1 MNQISDNTLI
11 VNNLNF
17 ILGEM
22 RAQPEVAKY
31 YNNNMLTYAEHLA
44 QIHEFI
50 ADAGEYGLAYEY
62 IVGALDSIP
71 FSLTGAAAVKLLE
84 IGLLMGFKS
93 EQEIDKRFDRRTVQ
107 R

>member
-1 MNQISDNTLI
+1 MNSISDNALI
-11 VNNLNF
+11 ENNLNF

-22 RAQPEVAKY
+22 KAQPEVAQHY
-31 YNNNMLTYAEHLA
+31 PRDGLTYDEHLA

-50 ADAGEYGLAYEY
+50 DDAGEYGLAYEY
-62 IVGALDSIP
+62 IVAVLDSIP
-71 FSLTGAAAVKLLE
+71 FRLTGAAAVKLLE

-93 EQEIDKRFDRRTVQ
+93 EQEIDKRFDRRPS

>member
-1 MNQISDNTLI
+1 MSSISDNALI
-11 VNNLNF
+11 EGNLNF

-22 RAQPEVAKY
+22 KAQPEIAEHY
-31 YNNNMLTYAEHLA
+31 PPDGLTYEEHLA

-62 IVGALDSIP
+62 VVGALESMP
-71 FSLTGAAAVKLLE
+71 FRLTGAAAVKLLE

-93 EQEIDKRFDRRTVQ
+93 EEELDRRFDRRPSL
-107 R
+107 